1 MKLETPRAV
10 LGCGWTQAKQLTI
23 GLFVLATLGVE
34 SWALTTDN
42 PYSAIANRNAFAL
55 KPPVVV
61 TNAPTTPEVA
71 PAGIE
76 LQGITTI
83 LGKPQVFLKIKQPP
97 RPPKPAEDLSVVLE
111 AGDREGDVQVISIDA
126 AAGLV
131 RLENRGAALA
141 LNMQDNA
148 ATPTAVPV
156 AAPPVPGLA
165 LPRPAG
171 MPAPAG
177 VIPTA
182 KASSGGVSTT
192 TVGGAA
198 SGASRAANIPT
209 LPSRNVRAGGTA
221 LGGGTAQNQPETP
234 PLSALEQAALMEIER
249 ERTRKLVEE
258 GKYPPLP
265 PIPGMQQ

>member
-1 MKLETPRAV
+1 MKRAFQLQPPGLRLRRV
-10 LGCGWTQAKQLTI
+10 PLGLATSV
-23 GLFVLATLGVE
+23 VLASTAF
-34 SWALTTDN
+34 ALITDN

-126 AAGLV
+126 AAGIV
-131 RLENRGAALA
+131 RLENRGAQLA
-141 LNMQDNA
+141 LNMKDNA
-148 ATPTAVPV
+148 ATPTAAPL

-165 LPRPAG
+165 LPR
-171 MPAPAG
+171 PAG

-192 TVGGAA
+192 TIGNTPTVPT
-198 SGASRAANIPT
+198 RAMR
-209 LPSRNVRAGGTA
+209 S
-221 LGGGTAQNQPETP
+221 NQPMTPAEDRVFRETQV
-234 PLSALEQAALMEIER
+234 ALIEVER
-249 ERTRKLVEE
+249 ELHKDNP
-258 GKYPPLP
+258 KYPPP
-265 PIPGMQQ
+265 PPTPAMPPPAP

>member
-1 MKLETPRAV
+1 MKRALQLQPPGLWLRRMP
-10 LGCGWTQAKQLTI
+10 LGLATSV
-23 GLFVLATLGVE
+23 VLASTAF
-34 SWALTTDN
+34 ALTTDN

-111 AGDREGDVQVISIDA
+111 AGDREGDVQVLSIDA

-131 RLENRGAALA
+131 RLENRGTALA
-141 LNMQDNA
+141 LNMKDNA
-148 ATPTAVPV
+148 ATPTAAPVV
-156 AAPPVPGLA
+156 AAPIPGLA

-171 MPAPAG
+171 LPAPAG
-177 VIPTA
+177 VIPKPNPTA
-182 KASSGGVSTT
+182 AAPGGVSTT
-192 TVGGAA
+192 TIGGNTGTA
-198 SGASRAANIPT
+198 AANN
-209 LPSRNVRAGGTA
+209 LPARNIRSG
-221 LGGGTAQNQPETP
+221 LNPGTAQTAQPVRE
-234 PLSALEQAALMEIER
+234 LSAEEGAALLEIN
-249 ERTRKLVEE
+249 RKANE
-258 GKYPPLP
+258 GRGLPFPPPRVNLN
-265 PIPGMQQ
+265 Q

>member
-1 MKLETPRAV
+1 MKRALQLLPPRPRLPLV
-10 LGCGWTQAKQLTI
+10 PLGLATSV
-23 GLFVLATLGVE
+23 VLASTAF
-34 SWALTTDN
+34 ALTTDN

-111 AGDREGDVQVISIDA
+111 AGDREGDVQVLSIDA

-131 RLENRGAALA
+131 RLENRGTALA
-141 LNMQDNA
+141 LNMKDNA
-148 ATPTAVPV
+148 ATPTAAPV
-156 AAPPVPGLA
+156 AAAPIPGLA

-171 MPAPAG
+171 LPAPAG
-177 VIPTA
+177 VIPNA
-182 KASSGGVSTT
+182 NPAAPGGVSTT
-192 TVGGAA
+192 TIGGNTGTA
-198 SGASRAANIPT
+198 AANN
-209 LPSRNVRAGGTA
+209 LPARNIRSG
-221 LGGGTAQNQPETP
+221 LNPGTAQTAQPVRE
-234 PLSALEQAALMEIER
+234 LSAEEGAALLEIN
-249 ERTRKLVEE
+249 RKANE
-258 GKYPPLP
+258 GRGLPFPPPRVNLN
-265 PIPGMQQ
+265 Q

>member
-1 MKLETPRAV
+1 MKRERCSQFPSRVQFGLV
-10 LGCGWTQAKQLTI
+10 LS
-23 GLFVLATLGVE
+23 LAIILAGPAL
-34 SWALTTDN
+34 ALTTDN

-111 AGDREGDVQVISIDA
+111 AGDREGDVQVLSIDA

-141 LNMQDNA
+141 LNMKDNA

-156 AAPPVPGLA
+156 AAAPIPGLA

-171 MPAPAG
+171 LPAPAG
-177 VIPTA
+177 VIPNA
-182 KASSGGVSTT
+182 NPAAPGGVSTT
-192 TVGGAA
+192 TIGGSPAGNT
-198 SGASRAANIPT
+198 SGRIPT
-209 LPSRNVRAGGTA
+209 LPSRNVRAGAGTA
-221 LGGGTAQNQPETP
+221 SAPGVPNDARR
-234 PLSALEQAALMEIER
+234 LSLEEQMALIAIEK
-249 ERTRKLVEE
+249 ERTRDAVNA
-258 GKYPPLP
+258 GKMPPLP
-265 PIPGMQQ
+265 PIPGLPE